1 MRVAIGADHEGYL
14 LKDEIARVLT
24 ADGYE
29 VIDKGTC
36 GPEPVDYPDYARIV
50 GDAVRTGA
58 ADRGILI
65 CGSGIGV
72 CVAANKLAG
81 IRAGLCH
88 DVYSAHQSVEHDN
101 INVLCL
107 GPNIIG
113 TKLALDLV
121 KIWLNARFSGAD
133 RHLRRLHKIDEIEES
148 ENQQQLSN
156 N

>member
-14 LKDEIARVLT
+14 LKDEIVKVLT
-24 ADGYE
+24 ADGFE
-29 VIDKGTC
+29 IADKGTC
-36 GPEPVDYPDYARIV
+36 GPEPVDYPDFARTV
-50 GDAVRTGA
+50 GDAVRSGD

-72 CVAANKLAG
+72 CVAANKLKG

-88 DVYSAHQSVEHDN
+88 DSYSAHQSVEHDN

-113 TKLALDLV
+113 TKLAFDLV
-121 KIWLNARFSGAD
+121 KIWLNARFTGEE
-133 RHLRRLHKIDEIEES
+133 RHLRRLNKIDEIEAS
-148 ENQQQLSN
+148 EG
-156 N
+156 